1 MGFTESEEPTDEEQ
15 AAYEVAQRLLRR
27 QRMRAQAEREFIGFI
42 IELKDKYG
50 WTFLEIG
57 ELADIAHSWIF
68 KLYRRGK
75 REGIK

>member
-1 MGFTESEEPTDEEQ
+1 M
-15 AAYEVAQRLLRR
+15 
-27 QRMRAQAEREFIGFI
+27 MAQAEREFIGFI

-50 WTFLEIG
+50 WTFREIG
-57 ELADIAHSWIF
+57 ELAEIAHSWIF